1 MTGFRAAAAEVDLL
15 APVGSWLSGFALRV
29 SPSDGQHDALMA
41 RALLLHDGAQAL
53 LIITLDIIGMTTRD
67 AAELRTRIGAAAGI
81 PAHAVVLA
89 CSHTHSAPATMP
101 FRGVLGYLNVTW
113 WEQAKAAIV
122 ALAAA
127 LPRKLREA
135 RLRIASTQVIGI
147 SYNRQDRARPI
158 DTELLVLAV
167 EGVRGG
173 TIATAANFAVHPVTL
188 SHGNLKL
195 SGDVP
200 GEVSRQLAA
209 ATGGIGLY
217 LQGACGDV
225 NPSIDLKRGW
235 GNGTFAD
242 VAAMGRRLSDAALR
256 ALKTAEPM
264 RAVRLRSADMTTA
277 LPLDR
282 APSSKRL
289 DGMLAQFQERLDKAR
304 AVGDMAE
311 QGFALSFMR
320 WSAEVRAA
328 MVTKTLPR
336 VQPLTMWTASI
347 NDLRL
352 LAVPLEPYSDIALG
366 FKRAVLP
373 EPGCVVGYANG
384 LIGYCASDWA
394 KAQGGYGP
402 DEASR
407 WFPEQL
413 LPIGRGAVDQIVRA
427 ATR

>member
-1 MTGFRAAAAEVDLL
+1 MSGLRAAAAEVDLQP
-15 APVGSWLSGFALRV
+15 PVGSWLSGFALRV

-53 LIITLDIIGMTTRD
+53 LIIALDIIGMTTRD
-67 AAELRTRIGAAAGI
+67 AAELRARIGAAAGI
-81 PAHAVVLA
+81 PAHAVLLA

-101 FRGVLGYLNVTW
+101 FRGVLGHLNVTW
-113 WEQAKAAIV
+113 WERAKERVV

-127 LPRKLREA
+127 LPRKLRQA
-135 RLRIASTQVIGI
+135 RLRIAATQVSGI
-147 SYNRQDRARPI
+147 SYNRQDRTRPI
-158 DTELLVLAV
+158 DTELLVLGID
-167 EGVRGG
+167 GVRGG
-173 TIATAANFAVHPVTL
+173 TIATVANFAVHPVTL

-200 GEVSRQLAA
+200 GEVSRRLAA

-225 NPSIDLKRGW
+225 NPAVDLKRGW
-235 GNGTFAD
+235 GNGAFAD
-242 VAAMGRRLSDAALR
+242 VAAMGRRLTDAALR
-256 ALKTAEPM
+256 ALKAAEPE
-264 RAVRLRSADMTTA
+264 RAVRLRSADIAAA

-282 APSSKRL
+282 APSLKQL
-289 DGMLAQFQERLDKAR
+289 DALLAQFQERLDHAR
-304 AVGDMAE
+304 ADGDVAE

-320 WSAEVRAA
+320 WSAELRAA

-336 VQPLTMWTASI
+336 AQPLTLWTAAI
-347 NDLRL
+347 NDVRL
-352 LAVPLEPYSDIALG
+352 LALPLEPYSDIALD
-366 FKRAVLP
+366 FKRLVLP
-373 EPGCVVGYANG
+373 ERGCVVGYANG

>member
-1 MTGFRAAAAEVDLL
+1 MSGFRAAAAEVDLQP
-15 APVGSWLSGFALRV
+15 PVGSWLSGFALRV

-41 RALLLHDGAQAL
+41 RALLLRDGAQAL
-53 LIITLDIIGMTTRD
+53 MIITLDVIGMTTRD
-67 AAELRTRIGAAAGI
+67 AADLRARIGAAAGI
-81 PAHAVVLA
+81 PAHAVLLA

-101 FRGVLGYLNVTW
+101 FRGVLGHLDVSW
-113 WEQAKAAIV
+113 WGRATEKIV
-122 ALAAA
+122 AVAAA

-135 RLRIASTQVIGI
+135 RLRIASTQVAGI
-147 SYNRQDRARPI
+147 SYNRQDHSRPI
-158 DTELLVLAV
+158 DTELLVLGV
-167 EGVRGG
+167 DGVRGG
-173 TIATAANFAVHPVTL
+173 SIATVANFAVHPVTL

-200 GEVSRQLAA
+200 GEVSRRLAA

-225 NPSIDLKRGW
+225 NPSVDLKRGW

-256 ALKTAEPM
+256 ALKTAESS
-264 RAVRLRSADMTTA
+264 RAVRLRSTDVETA

-282 APSSKRL
+282 APSLKQL
-289 DGMLAQFQERLDKAR
+289 DALLAQFQDRLDKAR
-304 AVGDMAE
+304 ASGDIAE

-320 WSAEVRAA
+320 WSAELRAA
-328 MVTKTLPR
+328 ILTRRLPR
-336 VQPLTMWTASI
+336 KQPLTMWTAAI
-347 NDLRL
+347 NDVRL
-352 LAVPLEPYSDIALG
+352 LAVPLEPYSDIALN
-366 FKRAVLP
+366 FKRLVLP
-373 EPGCVVGYANG
+373 ERGCVVGYANG

-402 DEASR
+402 DEACR

-413 LPIGRGAVDQIVRA
+413 LPIGRGAVGQIVRA
-427 ATR
+427 AAR